1 MRDQPTYQDVERA
14 MDDKGVGYNYA
25 WDLPTDPSI
34 RRNDYPIDATNR
46 PRDQPRPMRKHNWY

>member
-46 PRDQPRPMRKHNWY
+46 PRDQPRSMR